1 MLVSNTII
9 DFDYLR
15 VAHKAA
21 IAIRHAICDIF
32 LFSHIL
38 NTIICTK
45 IYIKLL
51 EIKKGEQNPFKVFL
65 MFYYKT
71 YSSLISSVKSRKTLR
86 RKAIY
91 VIDSI
96 DAIKLCS

>member
-1 MLVSNTII
+1 M
-9 DFDYLR
+9 
-15 VAHKAA
+15 KAA
-21 IAIRHAICDIF
+21 NAIRHAICDIF

-38 NTIICTK
+38 TTIICIK
-45 IYIKLL
+45 IYTKLL
-51 EIKKGEQNPFKVFL
+51 EIKKGEQNLFKVFL

>member
-15 VAHKAA
+15 GAHKAA

-38 NTIICTK
+38 TTIICTK
-45 IYIKLL
+45 IHIKLL